1 MARSDRYA
9 YEDFYREEYKKS
21 RKSKKKK
28 RGIIRKLIILI
39 ITLGLIGAAI
49 GGVYA
54 VITISQA
61 PEINPK
67 TLYETLNLSTYIYDK
82 DETVIDAVYYD
93 ENRRIAHYEELPENL
108 KNAFVAIED
117 KTFWKHHGFNF
128 KRMVG
133 AVLQSVIGGGGIS
146 GTSTIT
152 QQLARNVYLA
162 DIKSVRSIKRKI
174 IEMYYAYVIERE
186 LSKEEILESYLN
198 TIYLGYGCYGV
209 NSAAKT
215 YFSVDLS
222 DLNLSQ
228 CAALAALPQAPDAYA
243 LIKGEEDEYTTEIG
257 DGMYANDVSRDRRD
271 LVLDLMADQELI
283 SQSKADKA
291 KKPLIKFIK
300 PGVSTS
306 GHNSTSYF
314 RDYVID
320 TVTQDLMREY
330 DKTEQEAINMIYTK
344 GLKIYTTLD
353 QEVQQVIVKEFKD
366 GNNFPNTVKGKKPQA
381 AMVVVGVK
389 TGAIR
394 AMAGGRKPRGE
405 KLFNRA
411 ISPRQPGSSIKPLA
425 VYGAALQKSYDLAK
439 NGDMWSYNHFGYD
452 KQDTEGY
459 GDYITA
465 ASRIDDEKMR
475 VDGKVWPYNSNGKFT
490 GYNTFRTAIQQ
501 SINTCAVK
509 IQLQVGADYSAQML
523 EKFGLTTIV
532 TDTSQAANDMNPAS
546 LALGGLTYGVTPLEM
561 ALAYASFP
569 NGGNLMEGYCY
580 TKVEDR
586 DGKVLLQHVKQSRK
600 VMDEGVAWIMTDVL
614 KSVVSKGI
622 AGGAKVNG
630 TQSGGKTGTT
640 QDQYDIWFDGFTP
653 QYAAALWIGTD
664 NNVELTT
671 MSGPAASLWG
681 KIMNQ
686 IPKAKKGKY
695 PERPSNV
702 IKVDGEYFTEGTEPY
717 GKNNNLVPH
726 TESKVDS
733 DSGHGYDEWDD
744 VEEFIDQKK
753 KENKKKQK
761 KIKENIEKMMKNT
774 D

>member
-1 MARSDRYA
+1 MARSDRYV
-9 YEDFYREEYKKS
+9 YEDIYKEEYKKA
-21 RKSKKKK
+21 RKKSKKRGRIIK
-28 RGIIRKLIILI
+28 RLIILI
-39 ITLGLIGAAI
+39 ITLGLICGAV

-54 VITISQA
+54 LITISQA

-67 TLYETLNLSTYIYDK
+67 TMYETLNLSTYIYDK
-82 DETVIDAVYYD
+82 DGTVIDAVYYD
-93 ENRRIAHYEELPENL
+93 ENRRIAHYDELPENL

-133 AVLQSVIGGGGIS
+133 AILQSVVGGGGIS

-162 DIKSVRSIKRKI
+162 DIKSERSIKRKI
-174 IEMYYAYVIERE
+174 IEMYYAHVIEQE
-186 LSKEEILESYLN
+186 LSKEEILEGYLN

-215 YFSVDLS
+215 YFSKNLS
-222 DLNLSQ
+222 DLSLSQ

-243 LIKGEEDEYTTEIG
+243 LIKNEESEYTTDIG
-257 DGMYANDVSRDRRD
+257 DGMFANDVSRDRRY
-271 LVLDLMADQELI
+271 LVLDLMVDQGLI
-283 SQSKADKA
+283 TEKKAEKA
-291 KKPLIKFIK
+291 KKPLEEFIK

-306 GHNSTSYF
+306 GNNSTSYF
-314 RDYVID
+314 RDYVLD
-320 TVTQDLMREY
+320 TVIQDLMKEY

-344 GLKIYTTLD
+344 GLKIYSTLD
-353 QEVQQVIVKEFKD
+353 QDIQKVIVKEFKD
-366 GNNFPNTVKGKKPQA
+366 SSNFPNTVKGKKPEA

-411 ISPRQPGSSIKPLA
+411 INPRQPGSSIKPLA
-425 VYGAALQKSYDLAK
+425 VYGAALQKSFELAEK
-439 NGDMWSYNHFGYD
+439 GDMWKYSHFGYD

-465 ASRIDDEKMR
+465 SSRIDDEKMH
-475 VDGKVWPYNSNGKFT
+475 VGGKVWPYNSNGKFT

-532 TDTSQAANDMNPAS
+532 SDTSQPVNDMNAAA
-546 LALGGLTYGVTPLEM
+546 LALGGLSYGVSPLEM

-586 DGKVLLQHVKQSRK
+586 DGKVLLEHTKKSHR
-600 VMDEGVAWIMTDVL
+600 VMDAGVAWIMTDVL
-614 KSVVSKGI
+614 KSVVSDGI
-622 AGGAKVNG
+622 AGGAKLSGVE
-630 TQSGGKTGTT
+630 SGGKTGTT
-640 QDQYDIWFDGFTP
+640 NDQYDIWFDGFTP
-653 QYAAALWIGTD
+653 KYAASLWIGTD
-664 NNVELTT
+664 KNIELTT

-686 IPKAKKGKY
+686 IPKVKKGKY
-695 PERPSNV
+695 PDKPANV
-702 IKVDGEYFTEGTEPY
+702 IKKYGEYYTEGTEPH
-717 GKNNNLVPH
+717 GKNNNINPRPDSEE
-726 TESKVDS
+726 ESDEEY
-733 DSGHGYDEWDD
+733 GYGYDEWEADA
-744 VEEFIDQKK
+744 
-753 KENKKKQK
+753 N
-761 KIKENIEKMMKNT
+761 
-774 D
+774 

>member
-1 MARSDRYA
+1 MARTDRYLHEE
-9 YEDFYREEYKKS
+9 YYREEYKKA
-21 RKSKKKK
+21 RKKNKKHK
-28 RGIIRKLIILI
+28 GIIKRLIILVI
-39 ITLGLIGAAI
+39 VLGLICAAV

-67 TLYETLNLSTYIYDK
+67 TMYETLNLSTYIYDK
-82 DETVIDAVYYD
+82 DDKVIDAVYYD
-93 ENRRIAHYEELPENL
+93 ENRRIAHYDELPENL

-133 AVLQSVIGGGGIS
+133 AVLQSVVGGGGIS

-162 DIKSVRSIKRKI
+162 DIKSERSIKRKI
-174 IEMYYAYVIERE
+174 IEMYYAYVIEKT
-186 LSKEEILESYLN
+186 LSKEEILEGYLN

-215 YFSVDLS
+215 YFSKNLPE
-222 DLNLSQ
+222 LNLSQ
-228 CAALAALPQAPDAYA
+228 CAALAALPQAPDSYA
-243 LIKGEEDEYTTEIG
+243 LIKNEEGDYTTKIE
-257 DGMYANDVSRDRRD
+257 DGMYANDISKDRRD
-271 LVLDLMADQELI
+271 TVLDLMADQDLI
-283 SQSKADKA
+283 SQEKADAA
-291 KKPLIKFIK
+291 KQDLIDFIK

-320 TVTQDLMREY
+320 TVTHDLMTEY
-330 DKTEQEAINMIYTK
+330 DKTEQEAINMLYTK
-344 GLKIYTTLD
+344 GLKIYSTLD
-353 QEVQQVIVKEFKD
+353 QDIQKVIVKEFK
-366 GNNFPNTVKGKKPQA
+366 NKENFPKTVKGKTPEA

-411 ISPRQPGSSIKPLA
+411 TSPRQPGSSIKPLA
-425 VYGAALQKSYDLAK
+425 VYGAALQKSFDLAEK
-439 NGDMWSYNHFGYD
+439 GDMWTYLHTGLD
-452 KQDTEGY
+452 KQDNEGY

-465 ASRIDDEKMR
+465 SSRIDDEKMY

-509 IQLQVGADYSAQML
+509 IQLQVGADYSADML

-532 TDTSQAANDMNPAS
+532 TDTSQPANDMNAAS

-569 NGGNLMEGYCY
+569 NGGNLMDGYCY

-586 DGKVLLQHVKQSRK
+586 DGKLLLEHKEQSHK
-600 VMDEGVAWIMTDVL
+600 VMDPGVAWIMTDVL

-622 AGGAKVNG
+622 AGGAKLSGV
-630 TQSGGKTGTT
+630 QSGGKTGTT
-640 QDQYDIWFDGFTP
+640 NDQYDIWFDGFTP
-653 QYAAALWIGTD
+653 KYAAALWIGTD

-686 IPKAKKGKY
+686 VPKVKKGKY
-695 PERPSNV
+695 LERPDNV
-702 IKVDGEYFTEGTEPY
+702 IQVGGEYYTRGTEPH
-717 GKNNNLVPH
+717 GKNNNINERP
-726 TESKVDS
+726 KDKKKDAVDEE
-733 DSGHGYDEWDD
+733 SGHGFDENDGTKEKSKGKNKD
-744 VEEFIDQKK
+744 KK
-753 KENKKKQK
+753 N
-761 KIKENIEKMMKNT
+761 
-774 D
+774 

>member
-1 MARSDRYA
+1 MARSSRYEF
-9 YEDFYREEYKKS
+9 EDYYREEYEKARKKD
-21 RKSKKKK
+21 KK
-28 RGIIRKLIILI
+28 RNGFIKRLVVFI
-39 ITLGLIGAAI
+39 ITLGLLCCAV

-82 DETVIDAVYYD
+82 DGTVIDAVYYD
-93 ENRRIAHYEELPENL
+93 ENRRIAHYDELPENL

-133 AVLQSVIGGGGIS
+133 AVLQSVVGGGGIS

-209 NSAAKT
+209 NAAAKT
-215 YFSVDLS
+215 YFSKDLPDLS
-222 DLNLSQ
+222 LSQ

-243 LIKGEEDEYTTEIG
+243 LIKGEESDYTTDIG
-257 DGMYANDVSRDRRD
+257 DGMFANDVSKDRRD
-271 LVLDLMADQELI
+271 LVLDLMVEQELI
-283 SQSKADKA
+283 TQDQADKA
-291 KKPLIKFIK
+291 KIPLVKFLE

-320 TVTQDLMREY
+320 TVIQDLMNEY
-330 DKTEQEAINMIYTK
+330 GKTEQEAINMIYTK
-344 GLKIYTTLD
+344 GLKIYSTLD
-353 QEVQQVIVKEFKD
+353 QDIQKVIVNEFKN

-381 AMVVVGVK
+381 AMVVVSVK
-389 TGAIR
+389 SGAIR

-411 ISPRQPGSSIKPLA
+411 INPRQPGSSIKPLA
-425 VYGAALQKSYDLAK
+425 VYGAALQKSYDLASK
-439 NGDMWSYNHFGYD
+439 GDRWIYD
-452 KQDTEGY
+452 HLGIDLQDTEGY

-465 ASRIDDEKMR
+465 ASRIDDEKMY
-475 VDGKVWPYNSNGKFT
+475 VNGKVWPYNSNGKFT

-561 ALAYASFP
+561 ALAYAAFP
-569 NGGNLMEGYCY
+569 NGGNRMEGFCY
-580 TKVEDR
+580 TRVEDS
-586 DGKVLLQHVKQSRK
+586 DGKVLLSHVKRSHK

-614 KSVVSKGI
+614 KSVVSDGI
-622 AGGAKVNG
+622 AGGAKLKGVK
-630 TQSGGKTGTT
+630 SGGKTGTT

-653 QYAAALWIGTD
+653 RYAAALWIGTD
-664 NNVELTT
+664 KNAELTT

-686 IPKAKKGKY
+686 IPKVKKGKY
-695 PERPSNV
+695 LEQPDNV
-702 IKVDGEYFTEGTEPY
+702 IKVNGEYYTRDTEPN
-717 GKNNNLVPH
+717 GRNNNEVARP
-726 TESKVDS
+726 ESQSEKKNKKDK
-733 DSGHGYDEWDD
+733 DAQGHGYDEAA
-744 VEEFIDQKK
+744 
-753 KENKKKQK
+753 
-761 KIKENIEKMMKNT
+761 
-774 D
+774 